1 MTVITKTVVQ
11 EQYSALN
18 ATILD
23 TKFYLREKIE
33 PSLTL
38 LSAGRRDAVRSKSS

>member
-1 MTVITKTVVQ
+1 MP
-11 EQYSALN
+11 L
-18 ATILD
+18 LD

-38 LSAGRRDAVRSKSS
+38 WAKPVCIYTIAKKTR